1 MQLCLKPDLSSI
13 SQLSEQIISFFPV
26 RLFEIGIGTLQQ
38 RILMDTVCSFQMCF
52 FLGSPYDI
60 GYF

>member
-1 MQLCLKPDLSSI
+1 
-13 SQLSEQIISFFPV
+13 
-26 RLFEIGIGTLQQ
+26 LQQ

-60 GYF
+60 GYFWDHKMYSTHFVCGAPRHTVKIWRERISKASVCP